1 MYDLHCHLDGSL
13 SEECIRSLAEEAG
26 ISLEGLDLSRELRAI
41 LDKV

>member
-26 ISLEGLDLSRELRAI
+26 ISLEGAGLVERTSGRCRL
-41 LDKV
+41 